1 MNYTAAMNFEW
12 DEAKSD
18 LCFRERGFDSAYAAQ
33 VFFDPDRMVQADT
46 RYSYGEERYRVVGV
60 IEQRL
65 FVVVYTPR
73 HDAMR
78 IISARKANQRE
89 VSSTLSDSYSPSC
102 DLCLS
107 CGRMSYVVIVQSIHG
122 VVNDNVNSNTSIAYQ
137 RWSLRH

>member
-18 LCFRERGFDSAYAAQ
+18 LCFRERGFDFAYAAQ

-46 RYSYGEERYRVVGV
+46 RYSYGEERYRVIGV

-73 HDAMR
+73 FDAMR

-89 VSSTLSDSYSPSC
+89 VTYYENSSSD
-102 DLCLS
+102 D
-107 CGRMSYVVIVQSIHG
+107 
-122 VVNDNVNSNTSIAYQ
+122 
-137 RWSLRH
+137 

>member
-1 MNYTAAMNFEW
+1 MNFEW

-18 LCFRERGFDSAYAAQ
+18 LCFRERGFDFAYAAQ

-89 VSSTLSDSYSPSC
+89 VRYYENSSSD
-102 DLCLS
+102 D
-107 CGRMSYVVIVQSIHG
+107 
-122 VVNDNVNSNTSIAYQ
+122 
-137 RWSLRH
+137 